1 MYKLFFGVEEEELQ
15 EEKETDN
22 QIEGETIDHDK
33 DERMKKLAL
42 KLEQ

>member
-1 MYKLFFGVEEEELQ
+1 MYSLFFGVKDTKADKD
-15 EEKETDN
+15 KEADS
-22 QIEGETIDHDK
+22 QKDGETIDHDK